1 MAIDL
6 LAGLSLMRR
15 FVSLVLMVMPSVVHA
30 CAVCS
35 DGEKQNAM
43 AFFWTT
49 VLLTALPLGLLGG
62 IIRWVQKRSKAMEAD
77 RLESDVGRVDHR

>member
-1 MAIDL
+1 
-6 LAGLSLMRR
+6 MRR
-15 FVSLVLMVMPSVVHA
+15 LVLIALLSAPSVVQA

-62 IIRWVQKRSKAMEAD
+62 IIRWVQKRTKALEAEQ
-77 RLESDVGRVDHR
+77 LQVHH

>member
-1 MAIDL
+1 MYRLLLVCL
-6 LAGLSLMRR
+6 LAMP
-15 FVSLVLMVMPSVVHA
+15 SLVEA

-62 IIRWVQKRSKAMEAD
+62 MIRWVQKRSKALEAEQ
-77 RLESDVGRVDHR
+77 LHREAGPIDQR

>member
-1 MAIDL
+1 MAADI
-6 LAGLSLMRR
+6 LAGLSVMCRR
-15 FVSLVLMVMPSVVHA
+15 LSIFLLLLPSVASA

-49 VLLTALPLGLLGG
+49 ILLTALPLGLLGG
-62 IIRWVQKRSKAMEAD
+62 LIRWVQVRSKTLEAE
-77 RLESDVGRVDHR
+77 RLEREAGSN

>member
-1 MAIDL
+1 MRRL
-6 LAGLSLMRR
+6 LAASI
-15 FVSLVLMVMPSVVHA
+15 VMISPLWAQA

-49 VLLTALPLGLLGG
+49 LLLTLLPLGLMAGVV
-62 IIRWVQKRSKAMEAD
+62 RWVQKRSRQMREID
-77 RLESDVGRVDHR
+77 PRDLERS

>member
-1 MAIDL
+1 MH
-6 LAGLSLMRR
+6 R
-15 FVSLVLMVMPSVVHA
+15 LVLLLVMFSPAISAA

-49 VLLTALPLGLLGG
+49 ILLTALPLTLLALL
-62 IIRWVQKRSKAMEAD
+62 IRWAQKRSSAMDTEISESEVSP
-77 RLESDVGRVDHR
+77 LEQ

>member
-1 MAIDL
+1 MRQFVL
-6 LAGLSLMRR
+6 LL
-15 FVSLVLMVMPSVVHA
+15 LVFGPSICTA

-49 VLLTALPLGLLGG
+49 VLLTALPLTLLAVL
-62 IIRWVQKRSKAMEAD
+62 IRWAQKRSTELDSEVSEPKVSPLD
-77 RLESDVGRVDHR
+77 

>member
-1 MAIDL
+1 MHRTFL
-6 LAGLSLMRR
+6 LLLMFSPTLSL
-15 FVSLVLMVMPSVVHA
+15 A

-49 VLLTALPLGLLGG
+49 VLLTALPLTLLAVL
-62 IIRWVQKRSKAMEAD
+62 IRWVQKRSNAMESEMS
-77 RLESDVGRVDHR
+77 ESKVSL

>member
-1 MAIDL
+1 MNRVVL
-6 LAGLSLMRR
+6 LYFLA
-15 FVSLVLMVMPSVVHA
+15 MPSIVHA

-62 IIRWVQKRSKAMEAD
+62 IIRWVQKRSKTLEAEQLQ
-77 RLESDVGRVDHR
+77 REAGRIDPR

>member
-1 MAIDL
+1 MLRLFSICVTMLPAV
-6 LAGLSLMRR
+6 AT
-15 FVSLVLMVMPSVVHA
+15 A

-62 IIRWVQKRSKAMEAD
+62 LIRWVQVRTKALESE
-77 RLESDVGRVDHR
+77 RLERETGSN

>member
-1 MAIDL
+1 MY
-6 LAGLSLMRR
+6 RV
-15 FVSLVLMVMPSVVHA
+15 VSLVLLAMPSIVQA

-62 IIRWVQKRSKAMEAD
+62 IIRWVQKRSKALEAEQLH
-77 RLESDVGRVDHR
+77 REAGRIDPR